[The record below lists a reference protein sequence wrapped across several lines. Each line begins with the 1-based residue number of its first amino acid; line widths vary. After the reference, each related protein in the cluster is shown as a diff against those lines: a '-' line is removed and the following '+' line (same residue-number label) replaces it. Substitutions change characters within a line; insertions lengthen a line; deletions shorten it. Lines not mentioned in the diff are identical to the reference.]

1 MVIIEVWMSSSAA
14 KIPTNHYLVHD
25 GWLPYNNLDNQF
37 CRSLI
42 QHFQCVL
49 VLNHATLSET
59 YFRNRS
65 HVVLAIIQ
73 AMLNSIVFL
82 SSNPRGT
89 SPRLF

>member
-14 KIPTNHYLVHD
+14 KIPTNYYLVHD

-73 AMLNSIVFL
+73 AMFNSIVFL

-89 SPRLF
+89 SPKLS